1 MLVTSV
7 TLCVYCLLEAYDA
20 EIMIIGNK
28 CDLSDSRI
36 IGEETGRSLA
46 EKYGIR
52 FMETS
57 AKANINVEEVN
68 YLISSLSI
76 YDST

>member
-1 MLVTSV
+1 
-7 TLCVYCLLEAYDA
+7 
-20 EIMIIGNK
+20 MIIGNK
-28 CDLSDSRI
+28 CDLSVSRI
-36 IGEETGRSLA
+36 ISEETGRSLA

-68 YLISSLSI
+68 YLILI
-76 YDST
+76 IKYDST

>member
-1 MLVTSV
+1 
-7 TLCVYCLLEAYDA
+7 
-20 EIMIIGNK
+20 MIIGNK
-28 CDLSDSRI
+28 CDLSVSRI

-68 YLISSLSI
+68 YLILI
-76 YDST
+76 IKYDNT

>member
-1 MLVTSV
+1 
-7 TLCVYCLLEAYDA
+7 
-20 EIMIIGNK
+20 MIIGNK
-28 CDLSDSRI
+28 CDLSVSRI
-36 IGEETGRSLA
+36 IGEETGQSLA

-68 YLISSLSI
+68 YLILI
-76 YDST
+76 IKYDST

>member
-1 MLVTSV
+1 
-7 TLCVYCLLEAYDA
+7 
-20 EIMIIGNK
+20 MIIGNK
-28 CDLSDSRI
+28 CDLSVSRI
-36 IGEETGRSLA
+36 ISEETGQSLA

-68 YLISSLSI
+68 YLILI
-76 YDST
+76 IKYDST